1 MNKKET
7 EMLQGIVTKAQTGVY
22 YVQHNGRVIEC
33 WLRGKVKSEFLTE
46 DGKYMFKDPVAVG
59 DEVIITVSDG
69 DKGAIETVLPRRSKL
84 SRIAPGPTPLE
95 QVVVANADQI
105 LVTLAAKAPP
115 FNSRL
120 LDRFLVLAE
129 AGELESIVCVNK
141 MDLLN
146 DAQRSKLRRKTQV
159 YEELGYKVLYTSALK
174 GEGLEELADLM
185 KDKLSALAG
194 PSGVGKST
202 LLNAIQPHLHLRTA
216 EVREK
221 AGKGKHTTSNVQ
233 LHPLDFGGYVVDTPG
248 IRELGLW
255 DIWRTEM
262 QLYFPEISSYIGS
275 CKFSNCSHT
284 HEPGCAVKEAVAQ
297 GKIAKAR
304 YDSYV
309 RLCSG
314 ASRSGFEAVDKVAH

>member
-1 MNKKET
+1 
-7 EMLQGIVTKAQTGVY
+7 
-22 YVQHNGRVIEC
+22 
-33 WLRGKVKSEFLTE
+33 
-46 DGKYMFKDPVAVG
+46 
-59 DEVIITVSDG
+59 
-69 DKGAIETVLPRRSKL
+69 
-84 SRIAPGPTPLE
+84 
-95 QVVVANADQI
+95 
-105 LVTLAAKAPP
+105 
-115 FNSRL
+115 
-120 LDRFLVLAE
+120 
-129 AGELESIVCVNK
+129 
-141 MDLLN
+141 
-146 DAQRSKLRRKTQV
+146 
-159 YEELGYKVLYTSALK
+159 
-174 GEGLEELADLM
+174 
-185 KDKLSALAG
+185 
-194 PSGVGKST
+194 
-202 LLNAIQPHLHLRTA
+202 LRTA